1 MCALVTPNGLQ
12 SRARSNILGRFTR
25 GDRFDSHGEER
36 TQEQNSR
43 APKLSVGEPFV
54 ENPGGECHGHGGTN
68 KLERLSQC
76 DSDLLDRDVIQN
88 VGKRNADDSRKDEN
102 QVRLWTRMNRRTD
115 FAKHE
120 RKGQQQARS
129 DEADNSKA
137 ADRSELSGGPFD
149 QNTIEG
155 PTKGR
160 GESDK

>member
-1 MCALVTPNGLQ
+1 M
-12 SRARSNILGRFTR
+12 
-25 GDRFDSHGEER
+25 
-36 TQEQNSR
+36 
-43 APKLSVGEPFV
+43 

-149 QNTIEG
+149 QNTIQR
-155 PTKGR
+155 PTKRR
-160 GESDK
+160 GESDEQSGQCNMPRRRSGLRVGLKPDHSERSDQPQ